1 MGIIRFEKGGKA
13 ALGVR
18 IGEEVVDL
26 SVAAPELPSDVSDLL
41 RKPGG
46 VEAALSAAKAAKQRV
61 PLAGLQL
68 LPPAMTAGKIICLG
82 LNYVDHAAEGGHNK
96 PTYPI
101 IFFRSATSLIG
112 HGQPLVRPACSEQFD
127 YEAELVAF
135 VGARGRHMTKENALS
150 IIAGY
155 SVFNDGSIRDYQ
167 RRTTQWTIGKNFD
180 GTGAFGPEFVPADQL
195 PAGASG
201 LKIQSRLNGQV
212 MQNANT
218 VDMVFGVAETVQLMS
233 EAMTLEPGDILVM
246 GTPGG
251 VGAARKPPVF
261 MKPGDVCEI
270 EIERVGLLRNPV
282 VQEVIAG
289 QKTKVGEV
297 VA

>member
-1 MGIIRFEKGGKA
+1 MGIIRFAKGGRA

-18 IGEEVVDL
+18 IGDEVVDL
-26 SVAAPELPSDVSDLL
+26 SVAVPELPSDVSDLL

-46 VEAALSAAKAAKQRV
+46 VEAALATAKATKQRL

-68 LPPAMTAGKIICLG
+68 LPPAMSAGKIICLG

-101 IFFRSATSLIG
+101 VFFRSATSFIG
-112 HGQPLVRPACSEQFD
+112 HGQPLVRPVCSEQFD
-127 YEAELVAF
+127 YEGELVAF
-135 VGARGRHMTKENALS
+135 VGARGRHMTRENALS
-150 IIAGY
+150 IVAGY

-195 PAGASG
+195 PPGASG
-201 LKIQSRLNGQV
+201 LKLQTRLNGQV
-212 MQNANT
+212 MQNADT

-233 EAMTLEPGDILVM
+233 ECMTLEPGDILVM

-251 VGAARKPPVF
+251 VGAARKPQVF

-282 VQEVIAG
+282 VQEVAAG
-289 QKTKVGEV
+289 QKAKVGEV
-297 VA
+297 A